1 MMDYRG
7 IKVLFLAKYAP
18 ENLNSKIPSGIED
31 VIYAE
36 YHHDIHQ
43 IISSMFEEVYSFSDV
58 NQLLHNKLNVDYVFS
73 LYNRMNFR
81 NSELFVS
88 SVCDYYGIPYLG
100 ATPNIRAVA
109 EDKNLAKI
117 YASHLGIATSEW
129 CTCDVG
135 KILPKIAFEG
145 PYFVKPRYGA
155 SSLNIDERSY
165 CVTKNDACERI
176 KNYHNQGIDVII
188 EKYISGTSI
197 TVPII
202 NNYGSPIVLPFV
214 VETSNAPHNIITYKQ
229 KRRIVSGLER
239 VVNTDIL
246 LQKEI
251 QSIALKLFKSIQPLD
266 YTRIDFII
274 DEKSGIP
281 YFIEFNVCC
290 NLGKHAA
297 INMSANSVGMSHN
310 QLIENIILSSMYR
323 QQLIEIPIN
332 KL

>member
-1 MMDYRG
+1 MDYRR

-18 ENLNSKIPSGIED
+18 ANLNSKIPSEIED

-36 YHHDIHQ
+36 YHHDIHR

-58 NQLLHNKLNVDYVFS
+58 NQLLHNKPDVDYVFS

-81 NSELFVS
+81 NSEIFVS
-88 SVCDYYGIPYLG
+88 SVCEYYGIPYLG

-117 YASHLGIATSEW
+117 FASHLGITTSEW

-135 KILPKIAFEG
+135 KKIPKITFEG

-155 SSLNIDERSY
+155 SSLYIDEKSF
-165 CVTKNDACERI
+165 CVTQNDVFE
-176 KNYHNQGIDVII
+176 KTKDYHNHGIDVII

-214 VETSNAPHNIITYKQ
+214 VETSNTPHNIITYKQ
-229 KRRIVSGLER
+229 KRKIVNGLER
-239 VVNTDIL
+239 MVNTDNL

-251 QSIALKLFKSIQPLD
+251 QSIALELFKSIQPLD

-274 DEKSGIP
+274 DDNTKIP

-297 INMSANSVGMSHN
+297 INISANSIGISHN
-310 QLIENIILSSMYR
+310 QLIENISLSSMYR
-323 QQLIEIPIN
+323 QNLIEIPIN